1 MAHFERDFV
10 IRNREVLEGLIARA
24 HRVALGVFV
33 LTFGG
38 YGVAIWLW
46 FESQM
51 WAALIVATLS
61 YLVFR
66 QFRTL
71 ALGVARVPLRGDP
84 AAVEALKAVDMAL
97 ERDKPHPVLSEVEA
111 HLRALGEAPSGSEEH
126 KPAGRSRRSKPDDDT
141 P

>member
-1 MAHFERDFV
+1 MTHFERDFV
-10 IRNREVLEGLIARA
+10 IRNREVLEGMIARA
-24 HRVALGVFV
+24 HRVALGVFL

-46 FESQM
+46 FENQM

-66 QFRTL
+66 QFRML

-97 ERDKPHPVLSEVEA
+97 ERDKPHPVLSELEA
-111 HLRALGEAPSGSEEH
+111 HLRALAEAPPGSEGRES
-126 KPAGRSRRSKPDDDT
+126 AGPTSHSKSDDEAR
-141 P
+141 